1 MQSAPGICRDGRTR
15 PHCRF
20 RHGWRAA
27 CRSCCGLRWSHAG
40 DGSDLPWRYS
50 RMTSPRVF
58 VRTLVALAITC
69 VAASPSISD
78 DASTSPFQPHVDMKT
93 FMEHVLGPA
102 AAIIWR
108 VNGVVIDEKGE
119 HDLSP
124 KSDDDWEQIVSGAA
138 TLAEAAN
145 ALMIPQR
152 VPDAAWNPYVK
163 KLADAADKAYRAAEA
178 HDLKS
183 VSEVSDQL
191 DGICAACHRHY
202 GLE

>member
-1 MQSAPGICRDGRTR
+1 MIGIRHFPGAVI
-15 PHCRF
+15 
-20 RHGWRAA
+20 AVV
-27 CRSCCGLRWSHAG
+27 
-40 DGSDLPWRYS
+40 
-50 RMTSPRVF
+50 M
-58 VRTLVALAITC
+58 TC
-69 VAASPSISD
+69 VAASPSASD
-78 DASTSPFQPHVDMKT
+78 DAVSPFQPHVDMKT

-124 KSDDDWEQIVSGAA
+124 KSDDDWEKVVSGAA
-138 TLAEAAN
+138 TLAEATN

-152 VPDAAWNPYVK
+152 VRDPDWNPYVK
-163 KLADAADKAYRAAEA
+163 KLADAANKAYRAAEA

-183 VSEVSDQL
+183 ASEVSDQL

>member
-1 MQSAPGICRDGRTR
+1 MIRLLP
-15 PHCRF
+15 
-20 RHGWRAA
+20 RAVIA
-27 CRSCCGLRWSHAG
+27 VIIAS
-40 DGSDLPWRYS
+40 
-50 RMTSPRVF
+50 
-58 VRTLVALAITC
+58 

-78 DASTSPFQPHVDMKT
+78 DAAPFQAQPFQAHVDMKT
-93 FMEHVLGPA
+93 FMEHVLSPA

-108 VNGVVIDEKGE
+108 VNGTVIDAKGE

-124 KSDDDWEQIVSGAA
+124 KTDDDWEQVVSGAA
-138 TLAEAAN
+138 TLAEATN
-145 ALMIPQR
+145 ALMIPER
-152 VPDAAWNPYVK
+152 ARDADWNRYAK

>member
-1 MQSAPGICRDGRTR
+1 MIGIRHFPGAVI
-15 PHCRF
+15 
-20 RHGWRAA
+20 AVV
-27 CRSCCGLRWSHAG
+27 
-40 DGSDLPWRYS
+40 
-50 RMTSPRVF
+50 M
-58 VRTLVALAITC
+58 TC
-69 VAASPSISD
+69 VAASPSASD
-78 DASTSPFQPHVDMKT
+78 DAAPLSPFQLHVDMKT

-124 KSDDDWEQIVSGAA
+124 KSDEDWEQVVSGAA
-138 TLAEAAN
+138 TLAEATN

-152 VPDAAWNPYVK
+152 VRDPDWNLYVK
-163 KLADAADKAYRAAEA
+163 KLSDAANKAYRAAEA